1 MGGDL
6 PGFAQTCAGSVNAM
20 SGGIAILLALI
31 ILVVLVVGGI
41 ALYLTG
47 GALTLGR
54 KTAGTDEHR
63 PEHKR
68 ATSPELEHTDMVG
81 ADEAVEDRS

>member
-1 MGGDL
+1 MARDL
-6 PGFAQTCAGSVNAM
+6 PGFALTRAGSVNAM

-31 ILVVLVVGGI
+31 ILVVVIVGGI

-47 GALTLGR
+47 GLLTLGR
-54 KTAGTDEHR
+54 KSAGGDGHR

-81 ADEAVEDRS
+81 ADKAVDDR

>member
-1 MGGDL
+1 MAGDL
-6 PGFAQTCAGSVNAM
+6 PGFALTRAGSVNGM
-20 SGGIAILLALI
+20 SGGIAILLTVI
-31 ILVVLVVGGI
+31 ILVVAVVGGV

-47 GALTLGR
+47 GLLTLGR
-54 KTAGTDEHR
+54 KTAGDDGHR

-81 ADEAVEDRS
+81 ADKAVEDR

>member
-1 MGGDL
+1 ME
-6 PGFAQTCAGSVNAM
+6 
-20 SGGIAILLALI
+20 GGIAILLI
-31 ILVVLVVGGI
+31 VIVVVIAGGIGI

-54 KTAGTDEHR
+54 KTPGDTGHR

-68 ATSPELEHTDMVG
+68 ATSPELEHTEMVG
-81 ADEAVEDRS
+81 SDKAVDDRS

>member
-1 MGGDL
+1 MGTAL
-6 PGFAQTCAGSVNAM
+6 PGFAGVSAGSVNGM

-31 ILVVLVVGGI
+31 ILVVLVVGGAI
-41 ALYLTG
+41 LYLTG
-47 GALTLGR
+47 GLLTLGR
-54 KTAGTDEHR
+54 KAPEGDEHR

-81 ADEAVEDRS
+81 ADKAVEDR